1 MLISGGQQSDSLV
14 RIHAFLL
21 CEVLFPYR
29 LFQNI
34 AQSSL
39 YYTVGPCWSSIL
51 NIAMC
56 IYSTP
61 KLLLYVLLPT
71 SFVRW
76 SEYYISSTSVL
87 PLCWNWASR
96 IFFFLIC
103 RGKLVFSWQNTG
115 NCLKILSFNIF
126 IHYFKLWQICYCY
139 ILKGHF

>member
-1 MLISGGQQSDSLV
+1 MSPTLAGEFFTTSTPVMTVSDYNRFLLLILFNLYFKLECKISNVLISGGQQSDSLV

-51 NIAMC
+51 NIVIC

-71 SFVRW
+71 SFVR
-76 SEYYISSTSVL
+76 
-87 PLCWNWASR
+87 
-96 IFFFLIC
+96 
-103 RGKLVFSWQNTG
+103 
-115 NCLKILSFNIF
+115 
-126 IHYFKLWQICYCY
+126 
-139 ILKGHF
+139 